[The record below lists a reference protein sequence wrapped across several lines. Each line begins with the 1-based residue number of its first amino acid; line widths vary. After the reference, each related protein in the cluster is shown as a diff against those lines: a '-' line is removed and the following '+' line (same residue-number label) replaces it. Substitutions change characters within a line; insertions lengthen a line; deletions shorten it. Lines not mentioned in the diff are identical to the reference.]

1 MKKNR
6 KSDFRKSECKNYS
19 PTFLFFGWA
28 VPLGTLI
35 LTIHFGREK
44 DIWIK
49 GPQLTNRDYL
59 NDTTNA
65 GS

>member
-1 MKKNR
+1 MILGNQSVKIIR
-6 KSDFRKSECKNYS
+6 LQYIPVFR
-19 PTFLFFGWA
+19 
-28 VPLGTLI
+28 VGTLI

-65 GS
+65 GY